1 MYCINCGNRIGDGD
15 KYCIR
20 CGNRIGIDNG
30 VSNNTT
36 EKKDYSGKK
45 IASIILGSLSIGF
58 SMLIV
63 FAPISLI
70 MSVIGLILSFVVIKN
85 FFNMLCLY
93 NKYLPKC
100 IPFIVRDTFLYLS

>member
-1 MYCINCGNRIGDGD
+1 MYCINCGNKIGEGD

-20 CGNRIGIDNG
+20 CGNTISIDNG

-70 MSVIGLILSFVVIKN
+70 MSIIGLILSFVVIKN
-85 FFNMLCLY
+85 EKNVIGIILNSIGLLISFCM
-93 NKYLPKC
+93 
-100 IPFIVRDTFLYLS
+100 